1 MGSHELEH
9 NKLFVDS
16 PVQVIYKIKNM
27 CDDKIY
33 ETLVLVDN
41 TYYMFYV
48 CGDVKCKID
57 LMPLQEIELRYT
69 LIPLKP
75 GICNLP
81 NLHIFDRIAN
91 PEIIDLQPRSLNSNE
106 WLQEHPNLA
115 YLAKA
120 VTKRVFVVQ

>member
-1 MGSHELEH
+1 
-9 NKLFVDS
+9 
-16 PVQVIYKIKNM
+16 M
-27 CDDKIY
+27 CDDKIF

-48 CGDVKCKID
+48 CGDVKTKVD
-57 LMPLQEIELRYT
+57 LLPLQEIELRYT

-91 PEIIDLQPRSLNSNE
+91 PNIIDL
-106 WLQEHPNLA
+106 
-115 YLAKA
+115 
-120 VTKRVFVVQ
+120 